1 MADLIAMLSAAAGAG
16 GAAPTTDPFFNQTT
30 LLLHGDGTN
39 GAQNNTFL
47 DSSSNTFTIT
57 RNGNTTQGTFSP
69 FSAPDG
75 RWSNYFDGTDDG
87 LSIANVAATQVG
99 SNNFTFQC
107 WFYPTSDS
115 VTSRNIFGQG
125 TSAVFSPFNVQQ
137 YGTEI
142 AFMISQN
149 GSSWVYGPINAGTV
163 LINDW
168 NHVAVVRDG
177 TGFALFLN
185 GTRTHNTTLSGAL
198 MTPTQPTTLGVRP
211 ANDQDYIG
219 WISNW
224 QLVNG
229 TALYDPTETTCTVPT
244 SPLPTGQT
252 DQELLLCYSNRF
264 VDSNTDA
271 TAKTVT
277 VVGDVKVTPFSP
289 FLPSAA
295 YDPSVNGGSG
305 YFDGTGDYLTA
316 PSSTDW
322 ACAGDYAVEAWVY
335 IPSLASDMH
344 VFGTGGP
351 GAADQFVVESTG
363 RFYWFNLG
371 TPAGTVKAGAWNHL
385 LATRSG
391 TAARGFVN
399 GVLQVYNASTSGTVG
414 QNLTMYIGERNSGTN
429 DFNGYISNIRYING
443 SIPTSYQTSETS
455 VAASVFTPPTT
466 PFTATSQGATSGDVK
481 LLTNFTNAGIFDNT
495 GKNNL
500 ETAADAQIDTSVKK
514 YGTGSMEF
522 DGTGDF
528 LLLPAS
534 PYHNFGTG
542 DFTIEMWLY
551 VPTGYFQTI
560 QRLVSTGSASPAGA
574 CYFSLGNDNGIGAG
588 YLCAAVDLTSP
599 YDLASGNPLLASSTL
614 FPVATWT
621 HVALVRSGSS
631 VVIYQGGVSVASV
644 SNSAVWDFGGS
655 SGLRISGTNWE
666 PATENLEGF
675 IDDLRI
681 TKGVARYTA
690 AFTPPTAAFP
700 DL

>member
-1 MADLIAMLSAAAGAG
+1 MSDLITMMSAAAGAG
-16 GAAPTTDPFFNQTT
+16 GEETDPNFNQTV

-47 DSSSNTFTIT
+47 DSSTNNFTIT

-107 WFYPTSDS
+107 WFYPTNDS

-277 VVGDVKVTPFSP
+277 VVGDVKVAPFSP
-289 FLPSAA
+289 FAPSAA
-295 YDPSVNGGSG
+295 YSPSVNGGSG

-316 PSSTDW
+316 AAGSSW
-322 ACAGDYAVEAWVY
+322 ALETGAFTVETWVY
-335 IPSLASDMH
+335 FQALPDY
-344 VFGTGGP
+344 VVTVGTLKSGDVTTWAMEFLNTGDVRFRNWVAAQLTSGP
-351 GAADQFVVESTG
+351 GVAKQNMWMHIAVVRDGSS
-363 RFYWFNLG
+363 N
-371 TPAGTVKAGAWNHL
+371 GAI
-385 LATRSG
+385 
-391 TAARGFVN
+391 FVN
-399 GVLQVYNASTSGTVG
+399 GIRVANVASMTTNYSNSTDPLYIGRNNADIVNITGYMSGTRVIKG
-414 QNLTMYIGERNSGTN
+414 SAQYDPTQSSITVPTAPLTAVTN
-429 DFNGYISNIRYING
+429 
-443 SIPTSYQTSETS
+443 TQ
-455 VAASVFTPPTT
+455 
-466 PFTATSQGATSGDVK
+466 
-481 LLTNFTNAGIFDNT
+481 LLCNFTNAGIFDNT

-500 ETAADAQIDTSVKK
+500 ETVADAQIDTSVKK

-522 DGTGDF
+522 DGTGDW
-528 LLLPAS
+528 LIMKDTPEMV
-534 PYHNFGTG
+534 FGTG
-542 DFTIEMWLY
+542 DFTIEFWVNTNQTVNEFAVVDFRTVNGFFPFIAHDSTRGVFYYLNS
-551 VPTGYFQTI
+551 GYRIESNTVLTI
-560 QRLVSTGSASPAGA
+560 
-574 CYFSLGNDNGIGAG
+574 GIW
-588 YLCAAVDLTSP
+588 YHIAV
-599 YDLASGNPLLASSTL
+599 A
-614 FPVATWT
+614 
-621 HVALVRSGSS
+621 RSGSS
-631 VVIYQGGVSVASV
+631 TKLFIDGTQAGSTYTN
-644 SNSAVWDFGGS
+644 SNSLSVGANRPAIGINGES
-655 SGLRISGTNWE
+655 LGTLPLN
-666 PATENLEGF
+666 GY

-681 TKGVARYTA
+681 TKGVARYTS

-700 DL
+700 NL

>member
-1 MADLIAMLSAAAGAG
+1 MSDLITMMSAAAGAG
-16 GAAPTTDPFFNQTT
+16 GEETDPNFNQTT

-47 DSSSNTFTIT
+47 DSSTNNFTIT

-69 FSAPDG
+69 FSVADG
-75 RWSNYFDGTDDG
+75 EWSNYFSGSTG
-87 LSIANVAATQVG
+87 SQEALTATQAAIGTGNFTYEFWFNISSTG
-99 SNNFTFQC
+99 SNQTFV
-107 WFYPTSDS
+107 D
-115 VTSRNIFGQG
+115 N
-125 TSAVFSPFNVQQ
+125 
-137 YGTEI
+137 
-142 AFMISQN
+142 QN
-149 GSSWVYGPINAGTV
+149 GILIYWDNASSLIV
-163 LINDW
+163 LYNRIAD
-168 NHVAVVRDG
+168 
-177 TGFALFLN
+177 
-185 GTRTHNTTLSGAL
+185 TTIVSGAL
-198 MTPTQPTTLGVRP
+198 SQNTWYHCAGVREGTGS
-211 ANDQDYIG
+211 NQTKLYIDG
-219 WISNW
+219 VLQNSGTFPSN
-224 QLVNG
+224 LTG
-229 TALYDPTETTCTVPT
+229 TALVIGSRFAAASGNWLPVKGYLSNLQISNSARYTSAFTPSTT
-244 SPLPTGQT
+244 PLTADGNTLILTCQ
-252 DQELLLCYSNRF
+252 SNRF
-264 VDSNTDA
+264 VDTDS
-271 TAKTVT
+271 TPLTLT
-277 VVGDVKVTPFSP
+277 VVGTPSVQPFSP

-295 YDPSVNGGSG
+295 YSPSVNGGSG
-305 YFDGTGDYLTA
+305 YFDGSGDYLTLTSNA
-316 PSSTDW
+316 AFAFGSGDFTVEFWYYKTAEPSTTDGLVSWNYLSGVHIGENTTGIFVWVGGTNTFATSTKILLNSW
-322 ACAGDYAVEAWVY
+322 SYVAV
-335 IPSLASDMH
+335 S
-344 VFGTGGP
+344 
-351 GAADQFVVESTG
+351 
-363 RFYWFNLG
+363 
-371 TPAGTVKAGAWNHL
+371 
-385 LATRSG
+385 RSG
-391 TAARGFVN
+391 TTARLFLN
-399 GVLQVYNASTSGTVG
+399 GVEVSSATSTDSVSANNLFIGASSHSAT
-414 QNLTMYIGERNSGTN
+414 EAA
-429 DFNGYISNIRYING
+429 NGYITNVRVVKGRAVY
-443 SIPTSYQTSETS
+443 TS
-455 VAASVFTPPTT
+455 AFTPPTA
-466 PFTATSQGATSGDVK
+466 PLGATSGGQDPPQGTETS

-500 ETAADAQIDTSVKK
+500 ETVADAQIDTSVKK

-655 SGLRISGTNWE
+655 SGLRISGTNWS
-666 PATENLEGF
+666 PTTENLEGF

-700 DL
+700 NL

>member
-305 YFDGTGDYLTA
+305 YFDGSGDYLQT
-316 PSSTDW
+316 PSSADVSAWSTDFCVEGW
-322 ACAGDYAVEAWVY
+322 YYFNSLPATNTSLWTNSTANSDGMTYAYVSSDGAIHLGRMGINETGSAAGVIKLNEWTHIAVVRNSSSVDIY
-335 IPSLASDMH
+335 
-344 VFGTGGP
+344 
-351 GAADQFVVESTG
+351 
-363 RFYWFNLG
+363 
-371 TPAGTVKAGAWNHL
+371 
-385 LATRSG
+385 
-391 TAARGFVN
+391 VN
-399 GVLQVYNASTSGTVG
+399 GVSVATPTTT
-414 QNLTMYIGERNSGTN
+414 NL
-429 DFNGYISNIRYING
+429 
-443 SIPTSYQTSETS
+443 ETS
-455 VAASVFTPPTT
+455 TTKPLTIGGQFQTTGNNNLSGYVSSFRAVKGSPVYTAAFTPPTA
-466 PFTATSQGATSGDVK
+466 PFEESDEANTE
-481 LLTNFTNAGIFDNT
+481 LLLNFTNAGIFDNT

-588 YLCAAVDLTSP
+588 YLCAVDLTSP
-599 YDLASGNPLLASSTL
+599 YD
-614 FPVATWT
+614 VAI
-621 HVALVRSGSS
+621 HCLRQHFFHNNVAL
-631 VVIYQGGVSVASV
+631 A
-644 SNSAVWDFGGS
+644 
-655 SGLRISGTNWE
+655 
-666 PATENLEGF
+666 
-675 IDDLRI
+675 
-681 TKGVARYTA
+681 
-690 AFTPPTAAFP
+690 
-700 DL
+700 

>member
-305 YFDGTGDYLTA
+305 YFDGSGDYLQT
-316 PSSTDW
+316 PSSADVSAWSTDF
-322 ACAGDYAVEAWVY
+322 CVEGWY
-335 IPSLASDMH
+335 
-344 VFGTGGP
+344 
-351 GAADQFVVESTG
+351 
-363 RFYWFNLG
+363 YFN
-371 TPAGTVKAGAWNHL
+371 
-385 LATRSG
+385 S
-391 TAARGFVN
+391 
-399 GVLQVYNASTSGTVG
+399 
-414 QNLTMYIGERNSGTN
+414 
-429 DFNGYISNIRYING
+429 
-443 SIPTSYQTSETS
+443 
-455 VAASVFTPPTT
+455 
-466 PFTATSQGATSGDVK
+466 
-481 LLTNFTNAGIFDNT
+481 
-495 GKNNL
+495 
-500 ETAADAQIDTSVKK
+500 
-514 YGTGSMEF
+514 
-522 DGTGDF
+522 
-528 LLLPAS
+528 LPATNTS
-534 PYHNFGTG
+534 LWTNSTANSDGMTYA
-542 DFTIEMWLY
+542 Y
-551 VPTGYFQTI
+551 VSSDGAI
-560 QRLVSTGSASPAGA
+560 HLGRMGINETGSAAGVIK
-574 CYFSLGNDNGIGAG
+574 LNE
-588 YLCAAVDLTSP
+588 
-599 YDLASGNPLLASSTL
+599 
-614 FPVATWT
+614 WT
-621 HVALVRSGSS
+621 HIAVVRNSSS
-631 VVIYQGGVSVASV
+631 VDIYVNGVSVA
-644 SNSAVWDFGGS
+644 
-655 SGLRISGTNWE
+655 T
-666 PATENLEGF
+666 PTTTNLETSTTKPLTIGGQFQTTGNNNLSGF
-675 IDDLRI
+675 SCLYR
-681 TKGVARYTA
+681 RFY
-690 AFTPPTAAFP
+690 PTNCTF
-700 DL
+700 

>member
-1 MADLIAMLSAAAGAG
+1 MSDLITMMSAAAGAG
-16 GAAPTTDPFFNQTT
+16 GEETDPNFNQTT

-47 DSSSNTFTIT
+47 DSSTNNFTIT

-277 VVGDVKVTPFSP
+277 VVGDVKVAPFSP
-289 FLPSAA
+289 FAPSAA
-295 YDPSVNGGSG
+295 YSPSVNGGSG

-316 PSSTDW
+316 AAGSSW
-322 ACAGDYAVEAWVY
+322 ALETGAFTVETWVY
-335 IPSLASDMH
+335 FQALPDY
-344 VFGTGGP
+344 VVTVGTLKSGDVTTWAMEFLNTGDVRFRNWVAAQLTSGP
-351 GAADQFVVESTG
+351 GVAKQNMWMHIAVVRDGSS
-363 RFYWFNLG
+363 N
-371 TPAGTVKAGAWNHL
+371 GAI
-385 LATRSG
+385 
-391 TAARGFVN
+391 FVN
-399 GVLQVYNASTSGTVG
+399 GIRVANVASMTTNYSNSTDPLYIGRNNADIVNITGYMSGTRVIKG
-414 QNLTMYIGERNSGTN
+414 SAQYDPTQSSITVPTAPLTAVTN
-429 DFNGYISNIRYING
+429 
-443 SIPTSYQTSETS
+443 TQ
-455 VAASVFTPPTT
+455 
-466 PFTATSQGATSGDVK
+466 
-481 LLTNFTNAGIFDNT
+481 LLCNFTNAGIFDNT

-500 ETAADAQIDTSVKK
+500 ETVADAQIDTSVKK

-522 DGTGDF
+522 DGTGDW
-528 LLLPAS
+528 LIMKDTPEMV
-534 PYHNFGTG
+534 FGTG
-542 DFTIEMWLY
+542 DFTIEFWVNTNQTVNEFAVVDFRTVNGFFPFIAHDSTRGVFYYLNS
-551 VPTGYFQTI
+551 GYRIESNTVLTI
-560 QRLVSTGSASPAGA
+560 
-574 CYFSLGNDNGIGAG
+574 GIW
-588 YLCAAVDLTSP
+588 YHIAV
-599 YDLASGNPLLASSTL
+599 A
-614 FPVATWT
+614 
-621 HVALVRSGSS
+621 RSGSS
-631 VVIYQGGVSVASV
+631 TKLFIDGTQAGSTYTN
-644 SNSAVWDFGGS
+644 SNSLSVGANRPAIGINGES
-655 SGLRISGTNWE
+655 LGTLPLN
-666 PATENLEGF
+666 GY

-690 AFTPPTAAFP
+690 AFTPPTKAFP
-700 DL
+700 